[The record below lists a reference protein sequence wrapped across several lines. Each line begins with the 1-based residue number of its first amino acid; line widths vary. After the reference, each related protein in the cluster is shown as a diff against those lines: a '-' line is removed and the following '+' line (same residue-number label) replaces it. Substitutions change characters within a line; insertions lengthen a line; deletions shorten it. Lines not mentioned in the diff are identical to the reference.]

1 MAKPG
6 PRVAFFDIETAPI
19 KGYTWTMYEANVLSV
34 ERPTYLLSY
43 AMKWAGQKT
52 VHTRCLPDYKLYNKD
67 KENDRELAKDLW
79 KMMDEADVIVGH
91 NGDAFDIKKANAR
104 FITHGLTP
112 PSPSKT
118 IDTLKIAR
126 RVFKFDSNKLDSIGG
141 YLGVGRKL
149 PHTGIH
155 LWLGCM
161 GGDPK
166 SWRLMRRYNA
176 QDVRLLEQVYLKVRA
191 GRRTILIC
199 VSIQARAAARSAGHR
214 TSGTR
219 GCRGLGGVLVSA
231 SSVRTAV
238 SIFRAARSMSKPRR
252 KRSDIDQVYDGEWQ
266 TTDETGRFTEIC
278 KTALLPIRCKSR
290 WRKTAPSNGAAG
302 ATTSRPNCTDADSK
316 TQPRRSNEC
325 SRHPAAASDSR
336 QSAALF
342 AGLSGDPLFQL
353 SRRDRSGVQAR
364 CGLAGRL
371 LIAGVKVYSPIAHT
385 HPIAECA
392 GLDPL
397 DHDLWLAADEP
408 FMHVAQAILVA
419 EMDGWQVSKG
429 IAYEMERFQKL
440 GKPFYF
446 IDPNTLEIK

>member
-52 VHTRCLPDYKLYNKD
+52 VHTRCLPDYKLYSKD

-118 IDTLKIAR
+118 VDTLKIAR
-126 RVFKFDSNKLDSIGG
+126 RVFKFDSNKLDSIGV

-161 GGDPK
+161 AGDPK

-191 GRRTILIC
+191 W
-199 VSIQARAAARSAGHR
+199 AANHPDLRIYSGEGGCPVCRSQN
-214 TSGTR
+214 
-219 GCRGLGGVLVSA
+219 
-231 SSVRTAV
+231 
-238 SIFRAARSMSKPRR
+238 IWNK
-252 KRSDIDQVYDGEWQ
+252 
-266 TTDETGRFTEIC
+266 
-278 KTALLPIRCKSR
+278 
-290 WRKTAPSNGAAG
+290 
-302 ATTSRPNCTDADSK
+302 
-316 TQPRRSNEC
+316 
-325 SRHPAAASDSR
+325 
-336 QSAALF
+336 
-342 AGLSGDPLFQL
+342 GLSWSGRGARQRIQCQDCGKYFQ
-353 SRRDRSGVQAR
+353 G
-364 CGLAGRL
+364 
-371 LIAGVKVYSPIAHT
+371 
-385 HPIAECA
+385 
-392 GLDPL
+392 
-397 DHDLWLAADEP
+397 
-408 FMHVAQAILVA
+408 
-419 EMDGWQVSKG
+419 
-429 IAYEMERFQKL
+429 
-440 GKPFYF
+440 GK
-446 IDPNTLEIK
+446 INV